1 MLGSYRRLVF
11 LPPLLL
17 ASAACNSARTAT
29 DLNMDRMEA
38 SRQAYGTHF
47 THMVDNAILRDM
59 SVADAHFVPHTA
71 EINGIGEVRLNR
83 MAAFLNTYGGK
94 VRYETLEGDEALV
107 EARLSNVREYLEL
120 TGCDM
125 GRVQVLAMMAGGRG
139 LPGDEAVKKF
149 TRGIAKEG
157 EQSGSLLPGV
167 GMLPQSQGK

>member
-1 MLGSYRRLVF
+1 MLGFYRRLVF

-17 ASAACNSARTAT
+17 ASAACNSARTANN
-29 DLNMDRMEA
+29 LNIEQMEA
-38 SRQAYGTHF
+38 SRQTYGTHF

-83 MAAFLNTYGGK
+83 MAAFLDTYGGK
-94 VRYETLEGDEALV
+94 VRYETLEGDEELV

-125 GRVQVLAMMAGGRG
+125 GRVQVLTMMAGGRG
-139 LPGDEAVKKF
+139 LPGDEAVRKLA
-149 TRGIAKEG
+149 RGTAKEG
-157 EQSGSLLPGV
+157 GQSGGLMPGV
-167 GMLPQSQGK
+167 GMPQQSQGK